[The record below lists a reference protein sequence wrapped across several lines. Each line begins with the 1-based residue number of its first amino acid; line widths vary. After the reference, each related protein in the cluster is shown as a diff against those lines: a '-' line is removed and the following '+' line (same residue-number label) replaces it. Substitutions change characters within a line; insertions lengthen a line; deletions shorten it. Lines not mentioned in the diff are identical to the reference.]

1 MRNKKQTALQE
12 EGKEEKIKK
21 KKTEKFKMSDKRP
34 VAGEQILLRPSYF
47 P

>member
-1 MRNKKQTALQE
+1 MQNKKQIALQE
-12 EGKEEKIKK
+12 EGKEEQIK

-34 VAGEQILLRPSYF
+34 VAGEQILFRPSYF

>member
-1 MRNKKQTALQE
+1 MQNKKQTALQE
-12 EGKEEKIKK
+12 EGKEEKNK
-21 KKTEKFKMSDKRP
+21 KKTEKLKMSDERP